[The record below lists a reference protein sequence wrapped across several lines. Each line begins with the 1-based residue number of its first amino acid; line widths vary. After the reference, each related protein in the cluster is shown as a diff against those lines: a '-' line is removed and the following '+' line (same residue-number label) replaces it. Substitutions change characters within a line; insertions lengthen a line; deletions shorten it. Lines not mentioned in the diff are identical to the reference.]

1 MKENP
6 TFKIISSLI
15 AKANRVN
22 LQNPKTGRI
31 ITKELSNLGLSPKE
45 LTLKHL
51 TGFLRV
57 GLYPEVEGGE
67 AVFGAVDLD
76 LKDEPEDQRQFYTLE
91 VYRKLRA
98 LGFRP
103 FIEKSKSKGYHV
115 WLFLSEPADKELL
128 RWALSKAVESSS
140 YHNKGFLEVFPKGTA
155 LFLPM
160 FNSFTPDGTLKQEFL
175 KGKKNAVLKPENLN
189 QFQSNW
195 PLLFKRYAVEN
206 TKTLKVLEK
215 LKELPPCFLK
225 AYENWKEGSR
235 NGYACGLAGVC
246 KKVLKLSLKETEE
259 ILLSMAEAKGD
270 EELPL
275 REAVIRRTYEQE
287 NPAGCTVLKGEHPE
301 ITVATP
307 VCKEDCKLI
316 RKQKEEK
323 KGKGHRIITLSKFY
337 PEPFAKEI
345 LSRFDFWYEGE
356 KRDFWYCDEEEGIW
370 KPDAKDFI
378 KDILYKENM
387 LDPSI
392 KKKYQVGEIVDYI
405 KHVSRRK
412 GRPLPE
418 PSPFLIPFKNGVYDL
433 KNDLFRSFRKEDYF
447 TFKLPWNYKEGAQCP
462 LVDRVFHSLLPKDR
476 VIDLYEL
483 VAYCLWRGYPYQ
495 KFFILYGRGSNGKGL
510 YTRILTTFLGKENT
524 SSVSL
529 EELQKGGF
537 HTASLY
543 KKLANIAGEVSYED
557 LKHTRLLK
565 QLTGED
571 LIYADRKNK
580 EGLHFYNYA
589 KLIFLTNQI
598 PITRDTTYG
607 FYRRVFLMEFPYQF
621 SEKDGEEL
629 EFRLITFPQKE
640 EYEGLAYK
648 SIQILKELLKRNFR
662 FTNNPD
668 PEKTRRIYERLSN
681 PVAQFIEEFCERDP
695 EGFIW
700 KFEFAERLNEWLDK
714 KGFNKL
720 SAETIGKRMKK
731 LGYEQKEKRHP
742 ATGNKYRAWVGIK
755 WKEPND
761 GDECRKLTP
770 QPATTCD
777 KPATG
782 ESHCGT
788 YTNNTSSLSLS
799 QVSQVGKGQVYKEYM
814 EQSKTTC
821 ETCDTCDTVPDQEL
835 PSEVVA
841 DFCGVDEEEVK
852 EWEEIEREL
861 SGEVEEKESYVF
873 SDEEAKKALEKLKS
887 SSVLYLDIETYS
899 EELPK
904 GRGDEPT
911 LDPFR
916 NRVRLISLGDGE
928 RFFTFD
934 ALKLSNEALK
944 AVLKLVSEKLV
955 VGHNLKFDLKT
966 LAYHYGSWILPKK
979 TFDTYLAE
987 KLIWNAKNPKRPPK
1001 GALSL
1006 SALAKKYLGIELD
1019 KTEQSSNFGGELTD
1033 SQVVYALNDVKVLP
1047 EIVRR
1052 QVKLL
1057 NDLSSKK
1064 TKSPHPLGLESA
1076 AARLEM
1082 VFLPVLVEV
1091 ELSGVPVNAEYLKR
1105 ELQACREAFNKLY
1118 AEIKERY
1125 HSDPQSPKQLLT
1137 LLRDRLG
1144 LKVKSTSNKELAR
1157 YSDNEV
1163 VSKIIALRKAKKK
1176 ADLLEKY
1183 LDLKEGRLYPQFN
1196 QIEAHSGRMSC
1207 RNPNVQQIPR
1217 DVKGNFYKAPKGRA
1231 IIKADY
1237 PAIELR
1243 LASVIAPDKTMI
1255 EAFKE
1260 GKDLH
1265 KFTASL
1271 VSGKPI
1277 EEITKEERQ
1286 RAKALNFG
1294 FIYGMSA
1301 KTFREYA
1308 FTNYGIN
1315 LTEKEAEEFREK
1327 FFNAYSGIAKWHQKT
1342 ARRLAFS
1349 EKGQITVYTLLGR
1362 PIAVDRLTNA
1372 LNSPVQGSGAD
1383 MLKMASYLFTTSVK
1397 EAGIDASI
1405 VNLVHDEIVV
1415 ESSLEDKEKAKEL
1428 LKSSM
1433 ERACSMLI
1441 PHFPTEVE
1449 IEEVDGGEA

>member
-1 MKENP
+1 VTKE
-6 TFKIISSLI
+6 IITSLI
-15 AKANRVN
+15 AKAQRVN
-22 LQNPKTGRI
+22 LQNPETGRI
-31 ITKELSNLGLSPKE
+31 ITKELSSLELSPEE
-45 LTLKHL
+45 LAYRHL
-51 TGFLRV
+51 TGSLRV
-57 GLYPEVEGGE
+57 GIYPEVEGGR
-67 AVFGAVDLD
+67 ALFGAVDLD
-76 LKDEPEDQRQFYTLE
+76 LKDEPEEIRQSYALK
-91 VYRKLRA
+91 VYRKLKS
-98 LGFRP
+98 LGLNP

-115 WLFLSEPADKELL
+115 WLFLSEPAKKELL
-128 RWALSKAVESSS
+128 RWVLSLAVESSG
-140 YHNKGFLEVFPKGTA
+140 YPNKKLLEVFPKGTA

-160 FNSFTPDGTLKQEFL
+160 FNSFTSDGRLKQEFL
-175 KGKKNAVLKPENLN
+175 KEKRNAVLKPENLN
-189 QFQSNW
+189 QYQSNW
-195 PLLFKRYAVEN
+195 PFLFKRYAVEN
-206 TKTLKVLEK
+206 TQTLKVLEK

-225 AYENWKEGSR
+225 AYENWVEGNR
-235 NGYACGLAGVC
+235 NGYTAGLAGVC
-246 KKVLKLSLKETEE
+246 KK
-259 ILLSMAEAKGD
+259 LLGLNEDEAVELITLIAEAKED

-275 REAVIRRTYEQE
+275 REAVIRRTYEQD
-287 NPAGCTVLKGEHPE
+287 NPAGCSILKGESSE
-301 ITVATP
+301 ITVAVP
-307 VCKEDCKLI
+307 ACPGDCQLVRKL
-316 RKQKEEK
+316 KEEK
-323 KGKGHRIITLSKFY
+323 EGKGHRIITLSKFY

-356 KRDFWYCDEEEGIW
+356 KRDFWYYDQEEGIW

-462 LVDRVFHSLLPKDR
+462 LIDRVFHSLLPEDR

-510 YTRILTTFLGKENT
+510 YTRILTAFLGKENT

-580 EGLHFYNYA
+580 DGIHFYNYA

-607 FYRRVFLMEFPYQF
+607 FYRRVFLMKFPYQF

-648 SIQILKELLKRNFR
+648 SIQVLKKLLKRNFR

-714 KGFNKL
+714 KGFTKL
-720 SAETIGKRMKK
+720 DSRVIGKRMKA
-731 LGYEQKEKRHP
+731 LGYEYTDKRVP
-742 ATGNKYRAWVGIK
+742 GTDKKYKAWIGIQ
-755 WKEPND
+755 WKEFPRK
-761 GDECRKLTP
+761 ECRNECQSTATNCDLIATNDSPCNTYTKDIFTSYLSQLSQSNRGQTYKDYKEQP
-770 QPATTCD
+770 QTTCD
-777 KPATG
+777 NCDICDITTEELPAAVV
-782 ESHCGT
+782 EDFC
-788 YTNNTSSLSLS
+788 SLS
-799 QVSQVGKGQVYKEYM
+799 
-814 EQSKTTC
+814 
-821 ETCDTCDTVPDQEL
+821 
-835 PSEVVA
+835 
-841 DFCGVDEEEVK
+841 EEELK
-852 EWEEIEREL
+852 EFEELEREL
-861 SGEVEEKESYVF
+861 NEAKEDLGSYITEEDK
-873 SDEEAKKALEKLKS
+873 AKKAVEKLKDS
-887 SSVLYLDIETYS
+887 PVLYLDIETFS
-899 EELPK
+899 EELPTK
-904 GRGDEPT
+904 KGDEPA

-916 NRVRLISLGDGE
+916 NKVRLISLGDGE

-934 ALKLSNEALK
+934 LLRLPESVVK
-944 AVLKLVSEKLV
+944 AILELISKKLV

-966 LAYHYGSWILPKK
+966 LAYHYGKEILPQR

-987 KLIWNAKNPKRPPK
+987 KLIWNAQNPGRPKK
-1001 GALSL
+1001 GELSL
-1006 SALAKKYLGIELD
+1006 KTLAAKYAGVELD
-1019 KTEQSSNFGGELTD
+1019 KELQTSDWAGEL
-1033 SQVVYALNDVKVLP
+1033 SFEQVEYALNDVRVLP
-1047 EIVRR
+1047 QIVKKQVEI
-1052 QVKLL
+1052 L
-1057 NDLSSKK
+1057 NGLSPKK
-1064 TKSPHPLGLESA
+1064 AKPNPIGLESPV
-1076 AARLEM
+1076 ARLEM
-1082 VFLPVLVEV
+1082 AFLPVLVEI
-1091 ELSGVPVNAEYLKR
+1091 ELSGVPVNEEYLKR
-1105 ELQACREAFNKLY
+1105 ELRKNRELFRELY
-1118 AEIKERY
+1118 TELKERFQI
-1125 HSDPQSPKQLLT
+1125 DPQSPKQLLN
-1137 LLRDRLG
+1137 LLRNRLG
-1144 LKVKSTSNKELAR
+1144 LQVESTSNKELLKH
-1157 YSDNEV
+1157 SDNEV
-1163 VSKIIALRKAKKK
+1163 VAKVIKLRKAKKK
-1176 ADLLEKY
+1176 ADLIEKY
-1183 LDLKEGRLYPQFN
+1183 LQTVNSRLYPEFN
-1196 QIEAHSGRMSC
+1196 QLEAHSGRMSC
-1207 RNPNVQQIPR
+1207 RNPNVQQVPR
-1217 DVKGNFYKAPKGRA
+1217 ELKGNFYKAPKGRA

-1243 LASVIAPDKTMI
+1243 LAAVIAPDETMI
-1255 EAFKE
+1255 KAFRE

-1301 KTFREYA
+1301 KTFKEYA
-1308 FTNYGIN
+1308 FANYGVE
-1315 LTEKEAEEFREK
+1315 LTEKEAQEFREK
-1327 FFNAYSGIAKWHQKT
+1327 FFNAYQGIARWHRKT
-1342 ARRLAFS
+1342 ADRLS
-1349 EKGQITVYTLLGR
+1349 LSGGQITVYTLMGR
-1362 PIAVDRLTNA
+1362 PIAVDKLTNA

-1383 MLKMASYLFTTSVK
+1383 MLKMAAYFFRNAVR
-1397 EAGIDASI
+1397 EAGIDAQI

-1415 ESSLEDKEKAKEL
+1415 ECSLKVRERAGEL
-1428 LKSSM
+1428 LKEAM
-1433 ERACSMLI
+1433 EKTCSLLI
-1441 PHFPTEVE
+1441 NQFKTEVE
-1449 IEEVDGGEA
+1449 VEEVDCGEAE